1 MHVLRDAK
9 AMNES
14 SDLTGRIAKTVR
26 KSRARCFL
34 VHDSRILCRMVT
46 LFVVTFEQKSNP
58 NPPQGNLPAGSW
70 IF

>member
-26 KSRARCFL
+26 EKQSTLFV
-34 VHDSRILCRMVT
+34 VHDSRILCHIVT
-46 LFVVTFEQKSNP
+46 LSVVTFEQKSNQ
-58 NPPQGNLPAGSW
+58 NLLQGDLPAGSW